1 MKNPK
6 NKLSIAIIVLFTVLF
21 IIGIRSQQNECDC
34 MKWKHFKTVTI
45 LPTAELFVQPDSVCI
60 TEGYR
65 DGKIINKS
73 L

>member
-6 NKLSIAIIVLFTVLF
+6 TKIYISIIVLLF
-21 IIGIRSQQNECDC
+21 ALFAIGIKSQQNECDC
-34 MKWKHFKTVTI
+34 MKWKHFNTVI
-45 LPTAELFVQPDSVCI
+45 ISGVNFEIKPDSLCI

-65 DGKIINKS
+65 DGKIINKN